1 VSEISSIAAP
11 DRLSSLRTAAAVQR
25 PVSVSFSGV
34 RRGNDAADVGSIQT
48 LFDRLARARPNRG
61 LSPEFDVE
69 VRRTTSA
76 IRSALN
82 SAPGSSALSGG
93 TLPLPTLDGAGGLRS
108 GISVGPTTSAIS
120 GVRVNGLKLAQG
132 ESFPVEVQVVNSA
145 QQGQLYLSL
154 GVVGPTPSTPGLLD
168 LNGTGTTAN
177 SVFSI
182 QISGALGSVE
192 LSFSSGQTLPQIVNF
207 INTFTDVTG
216 VEASA
221 VSSGSTGGVTL
232 GSSGLGS
239 DEFVSVRVTNDA
251 DIQTIGG
258 SGGLGVYRFA
268 EDNINAV
275 DRASVVTFDS
285 ATTSDVLDD
294 GQDIGGFIN
303 GIEVTGLGTTMFAD
317 LGDGASITLDVL
329 LTAAAF
335 DVDAQRPGF
344 TSFTLIGGPG
354 WVDGGQ
360 GGGPSPSPFDIFG

>member
-1 VSEISSIAAP
+1 MSEISSIAAP

-25 PVSVSFSGV
+25 PVSVSFPGV

-48 LFDRLARARPNRG
+48 LFDRLARARSNRG

-154 GVVGPTPSTPGLLD
+154 GAFGTPSTPGSLD
-168 LNGTGTTAN
+168 INGTGTAAN
-177 SVFSI
+177 SVFSV

-192 LSFSSGQTLPQIVNF
+192 LSFSSGQSLTQVVSA
-207 INTFTDVTG
+207 INTFAGQTG
-216 VEASA
+216 VEA
-221 VSSGSTGGVTL
+221 VTSGLSFSRGGVIL
-232 GSSGLGS
+232 RSSGLGS
-239 DEFVSVRVTNDA
+239 DEFVSVRVTNNA
-251 DIQTIGG
+251 DLQVAGG
-258 SGGLGVYRFA
+258 GTQGLGVYQFGENDLNFVELVICWTRDSHPHRQFCIA
-268 EDNINAV
+268 YS
-275 DRASVVTFDS
+275 SVC
-285 ATTSDVLDD
+285 L
-294 GQDIGGFIN
+294 
-303 GIEVTGLGTTMFAD
+303 
-317 LGDGASITLDVL
+317 SITF
-329 LTAAAF
+329 A
-335 DVDAQRPGF
+335 
-344 TSFTLIGGPG
+344 IH
-354 WVDGGQ
+354 
-360 GGGPSPSPFDIFG
+360 